1 MSATGTGA
9 VIAGI
14 GHTEYSKNSGRSEMQ
29 LAAEASI
36 AAIRD
41 SWLEPSQIDGMVTFT
56 IDENDEHTLM
66 RNLGLTG
73 LRFTART
80 PGGGGGS
87 AATIQ
92 LAAAAVASGAANAVL
107 VYRAFNER
115 SGRRF
120 GQPTG
125 VDLSS
130 LPPKMSWVLPY
141 GVDTPAKMYSL
152 WYQRYMHTYGVSN
165 EDFGRYSVV
174 ARKHA
179 ATNPNA
185 WFYKRPITLEDHQ
198 SSRWIV
204 EPILR
209 LLDCCQESDGGV
221 AFVVT
226 SEARA
231 KYLPSPLVRIVAAEQ
246 SHLQGVDELLDYYR
260 GDRAMFPEADEL
272 ARRLY
277 AASELGPQDIDVAL
291 IYENFSPVV
300 FMQLESFGFCGRGE
314 AKDFIA
320 DGEIE
325 LGGAIPVNT
334 NGGLLGEG
342 YIHGLNNIVEAVRQ
356 IRGNAANQV
365 AGAQNVL
372 VSAGRSG
379 LVLSKG

>member
-1 MSATGTGA
+1 MSIHTGRA
-9 VIAGI
+9 VIAGF
-14 GHTEYSKNSGRSEMQ
+14 GHTEYSKNSGRSAMR

-41 SWLEPSQIDGMVTFT
+41 SWLTPSKIDGMVTFA

-66 RNLGLTG
+66 RNLGLPG

-92 LAAAAVASGAANAVL
+92 LAAAAVTSGAADAVL

-120 GQPTG
+120 GQPAT
-125 VDLSS
+125 SS
-130 LPPKMSWVLPY
+130 RTPALDWVLPY
-141 GVDTPAKMYSL
+141 GVDTPAKMYAL
-152 WYQRYMHTYGVSN
+152 WYQRYMYRYGVTN
-165 EDFGRYSVV
+165 EDFGRYTVV

-179 ATNPNA
+179 ATNPHA
-185 WFYKRPITLEDHQ
+185 WFYQRPVTLADHQ
-198 SSRWIV
+198 NSRWIV

-226 SEARA
+226 REDWA
-231 KYLPSPLVRIVAAEQ
+231 KYLPQPLVRIVAAEQ
-246 SHLQGVDELLDYYR
+246 SHLCGGDELLDYYR
-260 GDRAMFPEADEL
+260 GDRSTFPEADEL
-272 ARRLY
+272 AGRLY
-277 AASELGPQDIDVAL
+277 AASGLGPGDMDVAL

-320 DGEIE
+320 DGQIE

-356 IRGNAANQV
+356 IRGIAANQV
-365 AGAQNVL
+365 EDVEHVL

-379 LVLSKG
+379 LVLSKVD